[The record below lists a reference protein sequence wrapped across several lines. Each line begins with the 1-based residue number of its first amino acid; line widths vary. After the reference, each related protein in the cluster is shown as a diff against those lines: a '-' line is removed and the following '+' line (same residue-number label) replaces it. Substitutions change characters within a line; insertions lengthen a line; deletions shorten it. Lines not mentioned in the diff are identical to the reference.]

1 MDKDKNKEQLTQ
13 EEVVET
19 LKAFERALDIRD
31 EQIKQ
36 GVFDIVQFNKGMQLA
51 GAYTPYTQNELMK
64 RMNISTNGTPKGQ
77 EIEEALSNPLD

>member
-13 EEVVET
+13 EEVIET

-36 GVFDIVQFNKGMQLA
+36 GVFDIVQFNKIIQ
-51 GAYTPYTQNELMK
+51 
-64 RMNISTNGTPKGQ
+64 ISN
-77 EIEEALSNPLD
+77 